1 MLDMKE
7 KIFNTIDNIRNL
19 LSKPFIFNELT
30 KDTIKFNKCY
40 ASLDI
45 LEDSEQAIDYYKNTD
60 FEIDNYG
67 QKYLFIYGLFE
78 AFYIQEQAIRCVI
91 EIANINNDNVKIEL
105 GKLGNIKELRNDIAG
120 HPAFRDRK
128 NYSTYLSQPALL
140 KEEIKYRKSDGI
152 ESITINITEEINTQE
167 KCILDIL
174 SKILEQLIEIEKEHY
189 LKFKEEKLNEIFE
202 KNYLYPREK
211 IFNENDFEFALTK
224 LKQII
229 CNLKS
234 KLNERFY
241 NWEKLNTISYLIKY
255 IDKNFEY
262 FDNNKEEIITD
273 SEFRGF
279 IIKKFI
285 ENLIHKFDELEEITL
300 EIDNEY
306 ENYFKEKED
315 IEIVMPK
322 IKFIGFESYN
332 I

>member
-1 MLDMKE
+1 MKE
-7 KIFNTIDNIRNL
+7 KIFNTIDNIRDL

-30 KDTIKFNKCY
+30 KDTIKFNKCS

-91 EIANINNDNVKIEL
+91 EISKVNKDSIKIEL
-105 GKLGNIKELRNDIAG
+105 ENLREIKELRNDIAG

-128 NYSTYLSQPALL
+128 NYSTYLSQPALF
-140 KEEIKYRKSDGI
+140 KEEIKYRKSNNI
-152 ESITINITEEINTQE
+152 EPITVNIVEQISIQEE
-167 KCILDIL
+167 CIL
-174 SKILEQLIEIEKEHY
+174 KILNKTHEHLIDNVNRHY
-189 LKFKEEKLNEIFE
+189 LKFKKEKLNELFE
-202 KNYLYPREK
+202 KDYLYPREK

-241 NWEKLNTISYLIKY
+241 NWEKLNTISYLIKD
-255 IDKNFEY
+255 IDKIFEY

-273 SEFRGF
+273 KEIREF
-279 IIKKFI
+279 IIKNFI
-285 ENLIHKFDELEEITL
+285 ENLTHKFDELEEITQ

-306 ENYFKEKED
+306 ENYFLKKEETKV
-315 IEIVMPK
+315 VMPS
-322 IKFIGFESYN
+322 INFIGFESDN